1 VKPRA
6 LVSLVVATSFLVVAA
21 TGVATFLLAYGERL
35 AAVHTIAGFA
45 FLAVALAHIA
55 NNARP
60 LGAYARVK
68 GRRWPSPALAIALGV
83 AAIVVGGTLAHRG
96 PLWSLVSW
104 GKAHRDALAADGAPR
119 RVYDVLRLPG
129 TAGGHPIAI
138 EVTKGPAYLQRT
150 HGLEII
156 PQMAIWTEDL
166 HGHFRSTLYVTQD
179 EAKGVY
185 VEDEQD
191 GKPVYGRRPAA
202 LPVWAFASG
211 ARAPGAA
218 AADPA
223 QAIAPDA
230 ITSATPEHDFVIET
244 SAAPIAPDADGFVV
258 RAELNSSFDY
268 NDYYSESAFPDD
280 PAYHDGG
287 NPAQPSLVYTA
298 TVRPGDRVAVMKP
311 IGHGTV
317 GGHDG
322 AIDPDLS
329 HLTTALHQVD
339 RMIVELD

>member
-45 FLAVALAHIA
+45 FLAVALAHIW

-60 LGAYARVK
+60 LGAYARGK

-104 GKAHRDALAADGAPR
+104 GKTRRDALAANDAPR
-119 RVYDVLRLPG
+119 RVYDVIRLPG
-129 TAGGHPIAI
+129 VTGGHPIAV
-138 EVTKGPAYLQRT
+138 EVTKGPAYQQHT
-150 HGLEII
+150 HGFDIV

-166 HGHFRSTLYVTQD
+166 HGRFLSTLYVTED

-185 VEDEQD
+185 VEDVRD
-191 GKPVYGRRPAA
+191 GKPIYGRRPAA

-211 ARAPGAA
+211 ARARSA
-218 AADPA
+218 AADPD
-223 QAIAPDA
+223 QAVAPDA
-230 ITSATPEHDFVIET
+230 ITSATPEDNFVIET
-244 SAAPIAPDADGFVV
+244 AAAAAAPAADGFVV

-268 NDYYSESAFPDD
+268 NDYYSETAFPDD
-280 PAYHDGG
+280 AAYHDGG
-287 NPAQPSLVYTA
+287 NPAQPSLVYAA

-311 IGHGTV
+311 IGHGAV